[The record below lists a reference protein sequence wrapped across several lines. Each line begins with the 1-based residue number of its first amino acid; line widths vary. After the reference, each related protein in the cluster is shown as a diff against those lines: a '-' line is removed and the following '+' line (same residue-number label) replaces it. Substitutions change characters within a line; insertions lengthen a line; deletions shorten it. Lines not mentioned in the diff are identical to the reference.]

1 MSIEDRFSELTIA
14 IRALTEALNNKSVG
28 TVSAPVEK
36 AAIAKE
42 QAVVEGVTANTGITD
57 KKGLSAEAAAAKER
71 AESKGKAA
79 DSGKSAEKASDAK
92 ATKAEKI
99 ADLEKRIEE
108 TGTDSELT
116 YDDVKASLQK
126 VGKALGRPAAVDLLG
141 AFAVDNL
148 QKLEKEQ
155 WAAFK
160 AKAEELL
167 KGAK

>member
-42 QAVVEGVTANTGITD
+42 QAVVEGVTGITD

-126 VGKALGRPAAVDLLG
+126 VGKALGRSAAVDLLG

-167 KGAK
+167 KGAKQ